1 MRLVSTYW
9 LYRRLLFPPVG
20 FTVKRRRLVSSTTL
34 IALVMVPLILA
45 LLFMDGMMGG
55 ITDKYIMLQD
65 GHIQI
70 HTPKILFTGDEEVQ
84 KIDNRILKADYVTE
98 GFGILYS
105 QKNTVEVRIKGVDV
119 SYFNSA
125 RLSQFTTEGGILERT
140 GNLMPVMISS
150 SSAKDLGVGLGDRLA
165 VLIVPDMGEAAV
177 RPLFTQV
184 TTIFDSGYYQ
194 LDTGLIFMD
203 IKDTIKLFPAAS
215 SARTEL
221 LVDSRDLDSID
232 EVLDSLSEKLSNP
245 YRFSTWDAY
254 NRSVYENFITSRQVI
269 LMVFLMI
276 ILVASVYVSSITG
289 EIIQDDRQSIATLKA
304 MGAGNPLIRRAYFHV
319 SLSITVFGVAIGTGV
334 GLLFGTRLSELMTF
348 LSNSGLPGLQY
359 YLLDFPLTVSWGD
372 IGLVA
377 FSMMVLSSITVL
389 FALKRIGKISP
400 LELLQQS

>member
-1 MRLVSTYW
+1 
-9 LYRRLLFPPVG
+9 
-20 FTVKRRRLVSSTTL
+20 
-34 IALVMVPLILA
+34 
-45 LLFMDGMMGG
+45 
-55 ITDKYIMLQD
+55 
-65 GHIQI
+65 
-70 HTPKILFTGDEEVQ
+70 
-84 KIDNRILKADYVTE
+84 
-98 GFGILYS
+98 
-105 QKNTVEVRIKGVDV
+105 
-119 SYFNSA
+119 
-125 RLSQFTTEGGILERT
+125 
-140 GNLMPVMISS
+140 
-150 SSAKDLGVGLGDRLA
+150 
-165 VLIVPDMGEAAV
+165 
-177 RPLFTQV
+177 
-184 TTIFDSGYYQ
+184 
-194 LDTGLIFMD
+194 MD

-232 EVLDSLSEKLSNP
+232 EVLDSLSEKLGNP
-245 YRFSTWDAY
+245 YRFSTWDVY

-319 SLSITVFGVAIGTGV
+319 SLSITVFGVAIGTGI